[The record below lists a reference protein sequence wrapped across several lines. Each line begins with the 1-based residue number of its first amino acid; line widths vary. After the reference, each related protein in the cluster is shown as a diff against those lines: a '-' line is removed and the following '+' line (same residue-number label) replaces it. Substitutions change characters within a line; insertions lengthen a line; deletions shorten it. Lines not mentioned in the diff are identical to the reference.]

1 MLKRLNERL
10 EPSFTSSSMTAR
22 VTSITVGRVKD
33 KHISSLCLEFSRKLG
48 RYCTFNEIELRD
60 ARRGKAQSDARIQE
74 AKEILAAIPKNAYAI
89 ALDERG
95 VMKTTVEF
103 ARVCEKIEMQM
114 TNHICFI
121 IGGPDGLDEA
131 VKDKASLLL
140 ALSPFT
146 FTHELA
152 RAVLYEQLYR
162 VYSFRAGHPYHR
174 I

>member
-1 MLKRLNERL
+1 M
-10 EPSFTSSSMTAR
+10 TSR
-22 VTSITVGRVKD
+22 VTLITVGKVKD
-33 KHISSLCLEFSRKLG
+33 KHLSALCLEFARKLG
-48 RYCTFNEIELRD
+48 RYCTFKEIELRD
-60 ARRGKAQSDARIQE
+60 AKRGKSQSDARGQE
-74 AKEILAAIPKNAYAI
+74 AKEMLAAIPKNSYAI

-95 VMKTTVEF
+95 VMKTTIEF
-103 ARVCEKIEMQM
+103 ARICEKVEMQM

-131 VKDKASLLL
+131 VKTEASLIL

-152 RAVLYEQLYR
+152 RLLLYEQLYR

-174 I
+174 T

>member
-1 MLKRLNERL
+1 
-10 EPSFTSSSMTAR
+10 MTAR
-22 VTSITVGRVKD
+22 VTSITVGKVKD
-33 KHISSLCLEFSRKLG
+33 KHLSAICIEFARKLG
-48 RYCTFNEIELRD
+48 RYSTFKEIELRD
-60 ARRGKAQSDARIQE
+60 AKRGKAQSDVRHQE
-74 AKEILAAIPKNAYAI
+74 AKEILAAIPKNAYVI

-95 VMKTTVEF
+95 AMKTTVEF

-114 TNHICFI
+114 TNHLCFI

-131 VKDKASLLL
+131 VKNKANLLL

-162 VYSFRAGHPYHR
+162 VHSFRAAILIIEHDGGFAP
-174 I
+174 

>member
-1 MLKRLNERL
+1 
-10 EPSFTSSSMTAR
+10 
-22 VTSITVGRVKD
+22 
-33 KHISSLCLEFSRKLG
+33 
-48 RYCTFNEIELRD
+48 
-60 ARRGKAQSDARIQE
+60 
-74 AKEILAAIPKNAYAI
+74 
-89 ALDERG
+89 
-95 VMKTTVEF
+95 MKTTVEF

-114 TNHICFI
+114 TNHLCFI

-131 VKDKASLLL
+131 VKNKANLLL

-174 I
+174 T